1 MTRVTDTVEET
12 PWWLDVNSTP
22 VAEGTA
28 TPERIETLAAGRLLA
43 DGYVTGPA
51 DILALN
57 VVFDPPGCVGVR
69 VRIAPDLFEAG
80 EALRSHRRAQRCGA
94 RHYLDCGTRPLL
106 GPRTA
111 RTRLPEDF
119 SGLFRDLFAN
129 AERHQRTGGVHTAS
143 LSDGID
149 LLYQVE
155 DVGRHNAVDKTI
167 GWALLEGADASRLG
181 LLLSARVSAE
191 IAVKA
196 ARAGLAWVASRSIPT
211 DLAVEIAR
219 AAALPIIARAP
230 GKDARVFAGGVGA
243 LDRSEEP
250 PPPAAA
256 G

>member
-1 MTRVTDTVEET
+1 MSRVTDTVEET
-12 PWWLDVNSTP
+12 PWWLDVNSTR

-43 DGYVTGPA
+43 EGYITGPA
-51 DILALN
+51 DIIALN
-57 VVFDPPGCVGVR
+57 VLFDPPGCVGVR
-69 VRIAPDLFEAG
+69 VRIPAERFESG
-80 EALRSHRRAQRCGA
+80 EALRSHRRTQRCGA
-94 RHYLDCGTRPLL
+94 RHYLDCGTHPL
-106 GPRTA
+106 PRRRGA
-111 RTRLPEDF
+111 PTRLTEDF
-119 SGLFRDLFAN
+119 AGLFRDLFAN
-129 AERHQRTGGVHTAS
+129 AERHQRTGGVHTAA
-143 LSDGID
+143 LSDGVD

-167 GWALLEGADASRLG
+167 GWALLEAADASGLG

-196 ARAGLAWVASRSIPT
+196 SRAGLAWVASRSIPT

-219 AAALPIIARAP
+219 VAAVPIVARAP
-230 GKDARVFAGGVGA
+230 GKDARVFAGGLEV
-243 LDRSEEP
+243 DRSEES